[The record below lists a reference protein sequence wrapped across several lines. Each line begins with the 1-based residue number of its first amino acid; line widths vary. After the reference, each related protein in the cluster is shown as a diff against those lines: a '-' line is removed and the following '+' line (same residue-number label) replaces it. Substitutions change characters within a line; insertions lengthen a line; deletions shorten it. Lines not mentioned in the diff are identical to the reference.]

1 MQVIF
6 IKDLKG
12 KGKKGEIKEVK
23 DGYADNFLIKNG
35 YAVKKTDA
43 SMSIL
48 NRKKKEEEALDLM
61 NRKKALELKTKLEK
75 EKISFKVKTGDN
87 DRVFGSV
94 SVKQLKEKLEKYNI
108 DKNQINIVGSL
119 NSLGFHEVYV
129 TLYRDIEAI
138 ISVELKK

>member
-1 MQVIF
+1 M
-6 IKDLKG
+6 
-12 KGKKGEIKEVK
+12 
-23 DGYADNFLIKNG
+23 IKNG

-87 DRVFGSV
+87 DRVIGSV
-94 SVKQLKEKLEKYNI
+94 SVKQIKEKLEKYNI

-138 ISVELKK
+138 IRVELKK